1 MLTQKINIYSSLLFL
16 IFLGLIKI
24 HSQDCTPKSFPFKN
38 GEQIDYDVFYNMGKL
53 WVPAGKVRFSVKDS
67 LYNGSDCF
75 YFNGKGKSLKSYDWF
90 FKVRDIYSSVVNKNN
105 FIPQTFTR
113 NVNEGGFKLYYD
125 YTFDVANEKAKV
137 IEDKN
142 DVSKF
147 SIIDFPKCSYD
158 VMTSVYYARTLDY
171 TNLKINDTIPLSM
184 MVDKEIYNSL
194 FIRYLGRDVIKDQY
208 GKKYNCII
216 ISPLLIEGTLFKE
229 GEFMKIYITDDLNR
243 IPIYIE
249 AEILIGSVKGYI
261 KSIKN
266 IKHPLSTTN

>member
-1 MLTQKINIYSSLLFL
+1 
-16 IFLGLIKI
+16 
-24 HSQDCTPKSFPFKN
+24 
-38 GEQIDYDVFYNMGKL
+38 
-53 WVPAGKVRFSVKDS
+53 VPAGKVRFSVKDS
-67 LYNGSDCF
+67 LFNNSDCF
-75 YFNGKGKSLKSYDWF
+75 YFNGKGKSLNSYDWF

-105 FIPQTFTR
+105 FTPQKFTR
-113 NVNEGGFKLYYD
+113 NVHEGDFNLYYD
-125 YTFDVANEKAKV
+125 YTFDITNEKAKV

-142 DVSKF
+142 DASKF

-171 TNLKINDTIPLSM
+171 TNLNINDTIPLTM
-184 MVDKEIYNSL
+184 MVDKEIYDSL
-194 FIRYLGRDVIKDQY
+194 FIRYLGRDVIQDQY
-208 GKKYNCII
+208 GKKYNCLI

-249 AEILIGSVKGYI
+249 AEIIIGSIKGYV

-266 IKHPLSTTN
+266 IKHPLNTID

>member
-1 MLTQKINIYSSLLFL
+1 
-16 IFLGLIKI
+16 
-24 HSQDCTPKSFPFKN
+24 
-38 GEQIDYDVFYNMGKL
+38 MGKL

-67 LYNGSDCF
+67 LFNNSDCF

-105 FIPQTFTR
+105 FTPQKFTR
-113 NVNEGGFKLYYD
+113 NVNEGDFNLYYD
-125 YTFDVANEKAKV
+125 YTFDITNEKAKV
-137 IEDKN
+137 IENKN
-142 DVSKF
+142 DASKF

-171 TNLKINDTIPLSM
+171 TNLNINDTIPLTM
-184 MVDKEIYNSL
+184 MVDKEIYDSL
-194 FIRYLGRDVIKDQY
+194 FIRYLGRDVIQDQY
-208 GKKYNCII
+208 GKKYNCLI

-249 AEILIGSVKGYI
+249 AEIIIGSIKGYV

-266 IKHPLSTTN
+266 IKHPLNTLD

>member
-1 MLTQKINIYSSLLFL
+1 
-16 IFLGLIKI
+16 
-24 HSQDCTPKSFPFKN
+24 
-38 GEQIDYDVFYNMGKL
+38 MGKL
-53 WVPAGKVRFSVKDS
+53 WVPAAKVRFTVKDS
-67 LYNGSDCF
+67 IFNGSQSF
-75 YFNGKGKSLKSYDWF
+75 HFNGKGKSLKSYDWF
-90 FKVRDIYSSVVNKNN
+90 FKVRDSYSSIVNKDN
-105 FIPQTFTR
+105 FTPQTFTR
-113 NVNEGGFKLYYD
+113 NVNEGDFKLYYD
-125 YTFDVANEKAKV
+125 YTFDIPNQKAKV
-137 IEDKN
+137 IEDKL
-142 DVSKF
+142 DTSKF

-158 VMTSVYYARTLDY
+158 VMTSVYYARTLEY
-171 TNLKINDTIPLSM
+171 TNLEINDTIPLSM

-194 FIRYLGRDVIKDQY
+194 FIRYLGREIIKDQY

-266 IKHPLSTTN
+266 IKHPLNTID